1 MTEVIKMH
9 EQRQASQAYSS
20 LFPNSSPPPPPSQ
33 TQQQPSHQTC
43 QPSPCSC
50 HAPPSVHHH
59 RLPCYPSHSQCYSS
73 HHCCTLKTKT
83 DVSDTNQES
92 TTIIKE
98 LKLIVAKLQGE
109 IVDVVDKMENL
120 AAGSTSRKSN
130 PASPPPKPLF
140 RNPRDIP
147 AFDAI
152 DELDDEESPE
162 ATPVDDSVVS
172 IDEFVPDITVHV
184 PHIQEE
190 HSSLNCNN
198 PTIQPC

>member
-1 MTEVIKMH
+1 MIDFCEIFHPGEWFCFLFVNCKLTV
-9 EQRQASQAYSS
+9 SS
-20 LFPNSSPPPPPSQ
+20 LLPP
-33 TQQQPSHQTC
+33 
-43 QPSPCSC
+43 
-50 HAPPSVHHH
+50 
-59 RLPCYPSHSQCYSS
+59 L
-73 HHCCTLKTKT
+73 TKT

-198 PTIQPC
+198 LTIQPC